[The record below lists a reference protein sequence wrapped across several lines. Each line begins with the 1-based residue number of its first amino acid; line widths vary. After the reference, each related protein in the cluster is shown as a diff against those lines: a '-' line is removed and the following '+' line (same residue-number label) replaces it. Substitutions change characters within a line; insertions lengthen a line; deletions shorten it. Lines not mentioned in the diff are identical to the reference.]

1 MCLLLLGGT
10 ADGRIL
16 AGNLHKQGVPVIYSV
31 AGRVR
36 MPDVPCAI
44 VTGGFTQFGGLVE
57 YIKQKAIAAVLD
69 VTHPYAEKMS
79 ATAVAAANIC
89 GIPCWRFHRPA
100 WKSQSGDNWQYFSD
114 WPGISNR
121 LKDKMHVFLS
131 AGQIDQMFID
141 SLSRNSMQKQLLRTA
156 VKPKIAL
163 PDSMHW
169 IKAIGPFSY
178 ANEMVLMRENHI
190 DVLVS
195 KNSGGDATIE
205 KVNVARDLGIPVYF
219 LERPE
224 LPDADVE
231 MSTRDECLQLVLE
244 KFMSDESC
252 D

>member
-16 AGNLHKQGVPVIYSV
+16 AENLHKKGVPVIYSV
-31 AGRVR
+31 AGLVR
-36 MPDVPCAI
+36 TPDVPCAV

-57 YIKQKAIAAVLD
+57 YIKQKAITAVLD

-79 ATAVAAANIC
+79 STAIAAAKSC
-89 GIPCWRFHRPA
+89 DIPCWRFHRPA
-100 WKSQSGDNWQYFSD
+100 WKSQPGDNWQYFVD
-114 WPGISNR
+114 WPSLSSS

-131 AGQIDQMFID
+131 AGQIDQAYIN
-141 SLSRNSMQKQLLRTA
+141 SLANNSGQKQLLRTA

-163 PDSMHW
+163 PKSMHW

-178 ANEMVLMRENHI
+178 DNELSLMKGHHI

-195 KNSGGDATIE
+195 KNSGGDATIP
-205 KVNVARDLGIPVYF
+205 KLTVARDLGIPVYF

-224 LPDADVE
+224 LADADVE
-231 MSTRDECLQLVLE
+231 ISTREECLQLVLE
-244 KFMSDESC
+244 KFLPEISC